1 MADRPERVRPISYG
15 RWRPEWLKRPQ
26 VREQDLTSEFA
37 RIERAVDA
45 GEHRP
50 VGAGVL
56 AAGEA
61 GEAQPRGRGALRRAG
76 RPDRRGRVPPGRAA
90 AVARVAR
97 QRRADGRRAWRG
109 SLAIVFAL
117 HVSSSLLKGLALVAA
132 GVLWSVCSHSL
143 AHWLV
148 GRLVGIRFTDYF
160 IGGPPP
166 PRPGSED
173 RLRDLPAHAGRAARV
188 DARQRRHR
196 DEGRAR
202 SCRCC
207 SGARPARPCGARWS
221 LLAIGAV
228 QIVTDLLFSVRSSD
242 WKKVLRER
250 AVAREVEALND

>member
-1 MADRPERVRPISYG
+1 MAEG
-15 RWRPEWLKRPQ
+15 PQ

-45 GEHRP
+45 GDTDLSALGFWRLVKRVKLSPEAVERYGEQVGRIDTAAFRRGVPRRWP
-50 VGAGVL
+50 VWLGNAVLTAGVV
-56 AAGEA
+56 AGA
-61 GEAQPRGRGALRRAG
+61 
-76 RPDRRGRVPPGRAA
+76 
-90 AVARVAR
+90 
-97 QRRADGRRAWRG
+97 
-109 SLAIVFAL
+109 LAIVFAL

-166 PRPGSED
+166 PRPGLKTD
-173 RLRDLPAHAGRAARV
+173 YATYLRTPAERRAWMHA
-188 DARQRRHR
+188 
-196 DEGRAR
+196 
-202 SCRCC
+202 
-207 SGARPARPCGARWS
+207 SGAIATKVAPFVPLLFWSASGAPVWS
-221 LLAIGAV
+221 ALVLLAIGAV
-228 QIVTDLLFSVRSSD
+228 QIVTDLVFSVQSSD